1 MYNYFQIIGKLKTF
15 DIEHQELIME
25 MIPDFPNQYGE
36 RKPYKLVVFLPD
48 SVFGI
53 VKDKIVED
61 KMIAIKG
68 RMVEQGIFCSL
79 WAERVMFMESDKE

>member
-1 MYNYFQIIGKLKTF
+1 M
-15 DIEHQELIME
+15 
-25 MIPDFPNQYGE
+25 
-36 RKPYKLVVFLPD
+36 
-48 SVFGI
+48 

-79 WAERVMFMESDKE
+79 WAERVMFMEGDKE